1 MGDAKMNKPW
11 LVGAALLL
19 ASPAL
24 AQQSP
29 MPADIAAKLIELG
42 RVIDPPKTGALYIP
56 LHEKEPYSGVKIE
69 RDVKYG
75 PAERNLLDV
84 FMPATNAA
92 ARPVL
97 IFVHGG
103 AFVRGDKR
111 GVGS

>member
-1 MGDAKMNKPW
+1 MGGMKFW
-11 LVGAALLL
+11 VAAAAVVF

-29 MPADIAAKLIELG
+29 MPADIAAKLLEIG
-42 RVIDPPKTGALYIP
+42 RVIDPPKTIELYAP
-56 LHEKEPYSGVKIE
+56 LHQKEPYSGVKIE

-84 FMPATNAA
+84 FMPETNAA

-97 IFVHGG
+97 ILSLIHI
-103 AFVRGDKR
+103 
-111 GVGS
+111 